1 MDKPLWM
8 WAVFFSIVVA
18 LMIIDLGVMHRKDKE
33 ISVKESLKMSVFYI
47 AVGLLYGAWIWMEL
61 GPKSGNEFL
70 TGYIIEKTLSMDNI
84 FVMSLIFTYFQIP
97 RRFKHRVLFW
107 GILGVILLRG
117 VMIGVGAAL
126 VEQFEWVL
134 YLFAAFL
141 VFTGIKM
148 LFADDEEPDISKNK
162 VLRVMKRYLRFT
174 DELHGN
180 KFSVKLPA
188 EAHSTDRKRYFTPLF
203 AALVTIEFAD
213 VIFAVDSVP
222 AIFAITTDPYI
233 VYTSNIF
240 AILGLRALY
249 FALDAMIHRF
259 TYLKYS
265 LSLVLVFIGGKVLAH
280 PLLGVEEISSALSL
294 GVTVLILAAGVLYS
308 LYRTSKEEAESSD
321 ENKEA
326 A

>member
-1 MDKPLWM
+1 MDKPIWM
-8 WAVFFSIVVA
+8 WGVFFSIVVT

-33 ISVKESLKMSVFYI
+33 ITVKESLLMSLFYI
-47 AVGLLYGAWIWMEL
+47 CIGLLYGGWIWMEL
-61 GPKSGNEFL
+61 GAKSGSQYL

-107 GILGVILLRG
+107 GILGVIFLRG
-117 VMIGVGAAL
+117 IMIGVGATL
-126 VEQFEWVL
+126 VEQFHWVL

-162 VLRVMKRYLRFT
+162 VLRFMKRYMRFT

-180 KFSVKLPA
+180 KFSVQQPHPEHPSK
-188 EAHSTDRKRYFTPLF
+188 KVRYFTPLF

-249 FALDAMIHRF
+249 FALDAMMHRF
-259 TYLKYS
+259 AYLKYA

-280 PLLGVEEISSALSL
+280 PLLGVEEIPSALSL
-294 GVTVLILAAGVLYS
+294 GITVLILAAGVFYS
-308 LYRTSKEEAESSD
+308 MYRTSKEEAPAEESASS
-321 ENKEA
+321 
-326 A
+326 

>member
-1 MDKPLWM
+1 MEKPLWM
-8 WAVFFSIVVA
+8 WAVFFSVVVT
-18 LMIIDLGVMHRKDKE
+18 LLIIDLGLMHRKDKE
-33 ISVKESLKMSVFYI
+33 ISIKESLRMSAFYI
-47 AVGLLYGAWIWMEL
+47 MVGLLYGAWIWMEL
-61 GPKSGNEFL
+61 GATSGSLYL
-70 TGYIIEKTLSMDNI
+70 TGYVIEKTLSMDNI

-107 GILGVILLRG
+107 GILGVIFLRG

-141 VFTGIKM
+141 IFTGIKM
-148 LFADDEEPDISKNK
+148 LFTDDDEPDISKNRI
-162 VLRVMKRYLRFT
+162 LRFLKRYLSFT

-180 KFSVKLPA
+180 KFSIKLPK
-188 EAHSTDRKRYFTPLF
+188 EEHSSKRKRYFTPLF

-233 VYTSNIF
+233 IYTSNIF

-259 TYLKYS
+259 DYLKYA
-265 LSLVLVFIGGKVLAH
+265 LSLVLVFIGGKVLAK
-280 PLLGVEEISSALSL
+280 PLMGGEELSSSISL
-294 GVTVLILAAGVLYS
+294 GVTVLILAVGVVYS
-308 LYRTSKEEAESSD
+308 MYRTAQDEAVEKPEEEKSA
-321 ENKEA
+321 
-326 A
+326 

>member
-1 MDKPLWM
+1 MEKPLWM
-8 WAVFFSIVVA
+8 WAVFFSVVVT
-18 LMIIDLGVMHRKDKE
+18 LMILDLGVTHRKDKE
-33 ISVKESLKMSVFYI
+33 IGVKESLRMSAFYI

-61 GPKSGNEFL
+61 GAKSGSEYL

-117 VMIGVGAAL
+117 IMIGVGAAL
-126 VEQFEWVL
+126 VSQFHWVL

-141 VFTGIKM
+141 LFTGIKM
-148 LFADDEEPDISKNK
+148 LFAEEEAPDISKNK
-162 VLRVMKRYLRFT
+162 TLKIMKKYLRFT

-180 KFSVKLPA
+180 KFSVKLP
-188 EAHSTDRKRYFTPLF
+188 HPQHPSKHVRYFTPLF
-203 AALVTIEFAD
+203 ACLVCIEFAD

-240 AILGLRALY
+240 AILGLRALF

-259 TYLKYS
+259 EYLKYA
-265 LSLVLVFIGGKVLAH
+265 LSLVLVFIGGKVLVK
-280 PLLGVEEISSALSL
+280 PLLGIEEISPTLSL
-294 GVTVLILAAGVLYS
+294 SITVLILATGVFYS
-308 LYRTSKEEAESSD
+308 MYRTAKEE
-321 ENKEA
+321 KEA
-326 A
+326 ADGAA

>member
-1 MDKPLWM
+1 MEKPLWM
-8 WAVFFSIVVA
+8 WAVFFSVVVT

-33 ISVKESLKMSVFYI
+33 ISIKESLRMSAFYI
-47 AVGLLYGAWIWMEL
+47 CVGLLYGAWIWVEL
-61 GPKSGNEFL
+61 GPTSGNQYL

-107 GILGVILLRG
+107 GILGVIFLRG
-117 VMIGVGAAL
+117 VMIGVGAAM
-126 VEQFEWVL
+126 VERFEWTL

-141 VFTGIKM
+141 VFTGVKM
-148 LFADDEEPDISKNK
+148 LFTDDDEPDISTNK
-162 VLRVMKRYLRFT
+162 ILRFLKKYLRFT

-180 KFSVKLPA
+180 KFSVKLPHKD
-188 EAHSTDRKRYFTPLF
+188 HSSKRVRYFTPLF

-233 VYTSNIF
+233 IYTSNIF

-259 TYLKYS
+259 TYLKYA
-265 LSLVLVFIGGKVLAH
+265 LSVVLVFIGGKVLAV
-280 PLLGVEEISSALSL
+280 PLLGVEEISPTLSL
-294 GVTVLILAAGVLYS
+294 LVTVLVLAAGVFYS
-308 LYRTSKEEAESSD
+308 MYRTAKEEKASPPLSS
-321 ENKEA
+321 
-326 A
+326 